1 MNAALEALWRPG
13 SVSAI
18 TVTASR
24 TYDVIIGQDLLKD
37 TGACVRRLSRAQ
49 TAVLVSDDQVH
60 ALYGQAVADSLAKEG
75 IPVLSYVFPH
85 GEEAKS
91 AQTLFSL
98 LEFMAEHGVTRT
110 DLILALGGGVTGDLA
125 GFAASIYLRGM
136 SFIQLPTTLLAA
148 VDSSVGGKT
157 AVNLTAGKNLA
168 GSFHQPLLVLCD
180 TNTLASLP
188 EQEFACGMAEVIK
201 YGVLSDPELFR
212 LVETQDAKNHLTQVI
227 GRCVAIKRDL
237 VQKDEFD
244 TGSRQLLNLG
254 HTLAH
259 AVEKCSHFSVS
270 HGAAVAI
277 GLAAVARCAYAAGL
291 TRESISERLENVL
304 VRYGLPISCDFSNE
318 QLCQVILTDKKRSG
332 QSIHL
337 AIPRQI
343 GDTFLYT
350 MDVDRLEEFYS
361 HRCR

>member
-1 MNAALEALWRPG
+1 MNPALEPLWLPG

-18 TVTASR
+18 TVAASR
-24 TYDVIIGQDLLKD
+24 TYDVVVGRDLLKD
-37 TGACVRRLSRAQ
+37 TGACVRRLSKAQ

-60 ALYGQAVADSLAKEG
+60 ALYGQTVADSLAKEG
-75 IPVLSYVFPH
+75 IRVLPYVFSH

-136 SFIQLPTTLLAA
+136 SFIQLPTSLLAA

-157 AVNLTAGKNLA
+157 AINLEAGKNLA
-168 GSFHQPLLVLCD
+168 GCFHQPLLVLCD
-180 TNTLASLP
+180 IETLATLP
-188 EQEFACGMAEVIK
+188 PKEFACGMAEVIK
-201 YGVLSDPELFR
+201 YGVLSDPELFQ
-212 LVETQDAKNHLTQVI
+212 LLETQDANHHLQQI
-227 GRCVAIKRDL
+227 ICRCVAIKRDL
-237 VQKDEFD
+237 VQNDEFD

-259 AVEKCSHFSVS
+259 AVEKLSRFSVS

-277 GLAAVARCAYAAGL
+277 GLAAVARCAYASGL
-291 TRESISERLENVL
+291 TQESISERLERVL
-304 VRYGLPISCDFSNE
+304 SQYGLPVSCDFSTK

-337 AIPRQI
+337 VIPRQI
-343 GDTFLYT
+343 GDTFLYN
-350 MDVDRLEEFYS
+350 MDVDQLEEFYS
-361 HRCR
+361 HR